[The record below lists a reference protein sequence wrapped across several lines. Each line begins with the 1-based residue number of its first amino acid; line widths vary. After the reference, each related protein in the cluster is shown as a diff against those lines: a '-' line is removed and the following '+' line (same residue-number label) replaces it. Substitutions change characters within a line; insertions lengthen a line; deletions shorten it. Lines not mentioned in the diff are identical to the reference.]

1 MLMSE
6 QREGHSAAY
15 ERIRSGKTLGE
26 ILEVATSFE
35 KAARDFY
42 TALIPQVSKNLRYL
56 VEELAAEEQQHFD
69 LFTGLANNPAIER
82 QISERIQT
90 PVEDHRFSDYVQ
102 LPDLGENPDDQTI
115 LQYAL
120 FREYAAMEQYR
131 ELALNTEPG
140 PVHDLFEYLANEETA
155 HKRELEKLYY
165 EIVHSGGPG
174 SGISQT

>member
-1 MLMSE
+1 MSE
-6 QREGHSAAY
+6 QREGHSEAY

-42 TALIPQVSKNLRYL
+42 TALVPRVSKNLRYL
-56 VEELAAEEQQHFD
+56 VEELAAEEQQHYD
-69 LFTGLANNPAIER
+69 LFTALAQDPAVEQQVR
-82 QISERIQT
+82 ERIRT
-90 PVEDHRFSDYVQ
+90 PVEDHRFSDYVH
-102 LPDLGENPDDQTI
+102 LPDLGEHPDDQAI

-120 FREYAAMEQYR
+120 GREDAAMKQYR
-131 ELALNTEPG
+131 ELAASTGPG

-165 EIVHSGGPG
+165 ETVFSGGPG
-174 SGISQT
+174 SGSSQT